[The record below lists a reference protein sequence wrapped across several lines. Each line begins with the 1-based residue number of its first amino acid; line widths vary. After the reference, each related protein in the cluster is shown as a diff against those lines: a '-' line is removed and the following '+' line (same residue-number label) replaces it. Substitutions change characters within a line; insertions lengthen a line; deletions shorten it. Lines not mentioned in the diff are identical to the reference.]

1 MLATNWTFGSVI
13 WAMIVFFFWFMLIWI
28 FIGVFADLFRRNDLS
43 GWAKAGWLVLIFIL
57 PFLGIL
63 IYLIARPKMTA
74 QDKEMME
81 QAQEAQRRVS
91 GYSPA
96 DEIAKLAELRD
107 KGEISAD
114 EYNDLKR
121 KATMEL

>member
-1 MLATNWTFGSVI
+1 MLAYEWTFGSVL
-13 WAMIVFFFWFMLIWI
+13 WAMVVFFFWFMLIWI

-43 GWAKAGWLVLIFIL
+43 GWAKAGWIFLIFIV
-57 PFLGIL
+57 PFLGAL
-63 IYLIARPKMTA
+63 IYVIARPKMTA
-74 QDKEMME
+74 QDKEMLE

-107 KGEISAD
+107 KGEISAE
-114 EYNDLKR
+114 EYTDLKR
-121 KATMEL
+121 KATMQL